1 MLLTAK
7 GLDPESPGIILYD
20 VNTTKQTI
28 LFTMA
33 AVEGATPK
41 LGDKVRLSFASCI
54 VAMLLIIASYL
65 KVNGTEYHLLP
76 LKSIFRWQLNCSPLR
91 FWQFSTM

>member
-1 MLLTAK
+1 LIVLLTAK

-33 AVEGATPK
+33 AVEGTAPK
-41 LGDKVRLSFASCI
+41 LGDKVAFLCSLLLLLLLKMKRL
-54 VAMLLIIASYL
+54 
-65 KVNGTEYHLLP
+65 E
-76 LKSIFRWQLNCSPLR
+76 
-91 FWQFSTM
+91 

>member
-1 MLLTAK
+1 MNEYILPTAK

-33 AVEGATPK
+33 SVDGAAPK
-41 LGDKVRLSFASCI
+41 LGDKVAFHSLLLDFSCI
-54 VAMLLIIASYL
+54 VI
-65 KVNGTEYHLLP
+65 LP
-76 LKSIFRWQLNCSPLR
+76 SNLRGDIKPDLSWQ
-91 FWQFSTM
+91 

>member
-1 MLLTAK
+1 MFSCLLQSTKVGGYVLLTAK

-33 AVEGATPK
+33 AVEGTAPK
-41 LGDKVRLSFASCI
+41 LGDKVSLHCLFDCSCFAS
-54 VAMLLIIASYL
+54 S
-65 KVNGTEYHLLP
+65 N
-76 LKSIFRWQLNCSPLR
+76 
-91 FWQFSTM
+91 